1 MAFSKGNPAAAWLPD
16 MIESGGKEKDAHEWQ
31 KTLSD
36 VEYLIEK
43 LTDQGMLVVD
53 PYCGSG
59 TVPMACKNLGR
70 RWIGCEIDSK
80 TARIARGR
88 VAA

>member
-1 MAFSKGNPAAAWLPD
+1 MN
-16 MIESGGKEKDAHEWQ
+16 SGGKEKDAHEWQ
-31 KTLSD
+31 KSLID

-43 LTDQGMLVVD
+43 LTDQGAVVVD
-53 PYCGSG
+53 PFCGSG
-59 TVPMACKNLGR
+59 TVPAACQKLER
-70 RWIGCEIDSK
+70 CWLACEIDSK